1 MLERPCRDC
10 TDVPAL
16 HRHLTRQGRHV
27 ILPSMRMVAR
37 MSLSLAA
44 VLILAMAAPSN
55 LVAADPAG
63 EKPAPVPSEE
73 YPLYD
78 LVVRDKFLTSQ
89 TTMVVIER
97 LTVARVKKDER
108 GYLSRE
114 SLEEQE
120 VFEDRLPPVLLDDFL
135 FKLKT
140 PSRLD
145 GKFNFGVP
153 YRFVRDGV
161 PEEPEVSL
169 APIPAA
175 HRRRIQAPRSTI
187 GVLRFSRVG
196 FTRREDQ
203 ALVYVE
209 EERLDGTGGG
219 FLVWLYRRGK
229 VWTIADTEVLWA
241 MQPGE

>member
-1 MLERPCRDC
+1 
-10 TDVPAL
+10 
-16 HRHLTRQGRHV
+16 
-27 ILPSMRMVAR
+27 MRIVKR

-44 VLILAMAAPSN
+44 VLMLGIPSS
-55 LVAADPAG
+55 LGAADLVGEQLAAVPA
-63 EKPAPVPSEE
+63 EE

-78 LVVRDKFLTSQ
+78 LVVRDKFLTSR

-97 LTVARVKKDER
+97 LTVARVKKNER
-108 GYLSRE
+108 DYLSRE

-120 VFEDRLPPVLLDDFL
+120 VFENKLPPVLLDDFL
-135 FKLKT
+135 FKLKA

-145 GKFNFGVP
+145 GKFNFGMP

-169 APIPAA
+169 APIPVVD
-175 HRRRIQAPRSTI
+175 RRYIQAPRSTI

-219 FLVWLYRRGK
+219 FLVWLNRRGK
-229 VWTIADTEVLWA
+229 VWTIADTEVLWMA
-241 MQPGE
+241 QPGEPAFERP

>member
-1 MLERPCRDC
+1 
-10 TDVPAL
+10 
-16 HRHLTRQGRHV
+16 
-27 ILPSMRMVAR
+27 MRIVER
-37 MSLSLAA
+37 MSLSLAI
-44 VLILAMAAPSN
+44 VLMMGIPSS
-55 LVAADPAG
+55 LGAADLVREQPAAV
-63 EKPAPVPSEE
+63 PAEE

-97 LTVARVKKDER
+97 LTVARVKKHER
-108 GYLSRE
+108 DYLSRE
-114 SLEEQE
+114 SLEEEE
-120 VFEDRLPPVLLDDFL
+120 VFENKLPPVLLDDFL
-135 FKLKT
+135 FKLEA

-145 GKFNFGVP
+145 GKFSFGVP

-169 APIPAA
+169 APIPAVN
-175 HRRRIQAPRSTI
+175 RRRIQAPRSTI
-187 GVLRFSRVG
+187 GLLRFSRVG

-219 FLVWLYRRGK
+219 FLVWLHRRGK
-229 VWTIADTEVLWA
+229 VWTIADTEVLWMA
-241 MQPGE
+241 QPGEPASERP

>member
-1 MLERPCRDC
+1 MFSILHGL
-10 TDVPAL
+10 AL
-16 HRHLTRQGRHV
+16 PV
-27 ILPSMRMVAR
+27 VCFIWFF
-37 MSLSLAA
+37 AA
-44 VLILAMAAPSN
+44 MTGMGFAQHP
-55 LVAADPAG
+55 DDKR
-63 EKPAPVPSEE
+63 EPVPLEE

-97 LTVARVKKDER
+97 LTVARMKKHER
-108 GYLSRE
+108 EYLSRE
-114 SLEEQE
+114 SLEDQE
-120 VFEDRLPPVLLDDFL
+120 VFENELPPVLLDDFL
-135 FKLKT
+135 FKLKA

-153 YRFVRDGV
+153 YRFVKDGM

-169 APIPAA
+169 APIPASD
-175 HRRRIQAPRSTI
+175 RRHIQAPRSTI

-219 FLVWLYRRGK
+219 FLVWLHRRGK

>member
-1 MLERPCRDC
+1 MRSAAHTGLFFSMMLLAAMGVLSDLRAAERVGTQPAA
-10 TDVPAL
+10 VPA
-16 HRHLTRQGRHV
+16 
-27 ILPSMRMVAR
+27 
-37 MSLSLAA
+37 
-44 VLILAMAAPSN
+44 
-55 LVAADPAG
+55 
-63 EKPAPVPSEE
+63 EE

-97 LTVARVKKDER
+97 LTVVRAKKNER
-108 GYLSRE
+108 EYLSRE

-120 VFEDRLPPVLLDDFL
+120 VFENKLPPVLLDDFL
-135 FKLKT
+135 FKLKA

-161 PEEPEVSL
+161 SEEPEVSL

-175 HRRRIQAPRSTI
+175 NRRRIQAPRSTI
-187 GVLRFSRVG
+187 GLLRFSRVG

-219 FLVWLYRRGK
+219 FLVWLNRRGK
-229 VWTIADTEVLWA
+229 VWTIADTEVLWMA
-241 MQPGE
+241 QSGEPSAGP

>member
-1 MLERPCRDC
+1 MPIAERTGLFLAILLVLGTPSSLGAADLVGEQQAA
-10 TDVPAL
+10 VPA
-16 HRHLTRQGRHV
+16 
-27 ILPSMRMVAR
+27 
-37 MSLSLAA
+37 
-44 VLILAMAAPSN
+44 
-55 LVAADPAG
+55 
-63 EKPAPVPSEE
+63 EE

-78 LVVRDKFLTSQ
+78 LVVRDKFLTSR

-97 LTVARVKKDER
+97 VTVARVKKNER
-108 GYLSRE
+108 DYLSRE

-120 VFEDRLPPVLLDDFL
+120 VFENKLPPVLLDDFL
-135 FKLKT
+135 FKLKA

-175 HRRRIQAPRSTI
+175 NRRRIQAPRSTI
-187 GVLRFSRVG
+187 GLLRFSRVG

-219 FLVWLYRRGK
+219 FLVWLNRRGK
-229 VWTIADTEVLWA
+229 VWTIADTEVLWMA
-241 MQPGE
+241 QSGEPSAGP

>member
-1 MLERPCRDC
+1 MLPPMR
-10 TDVPAL
+10 TSG
-16 HRHLTRQGRHV
+16 HRHLGLMIVLALTVPLSPG
-27 ILPSMRMVAR
+27 VAE
-37 MSLSLAA
+37 AG
-44 VLILAMAAPSN
+44 
-55 LVAADPAG
+55 G

-97 LTVARVKKDER
+97 LTVARTKKDEHD
-108 GYLSRE
+108 YLSRE

-120 VFEDRLPPVLLDDFL
+120 VFGNQLPPVLLDDFL
-135 FKLKT
+135 FKLKA
-140 PSRLD
+140 PSWLD

-169 APIPAA
+169 APIPVSD
-175 HRRRIQAPRSTI
+175 HRYIQAPRSTI
-187 GVLRFSRVG
+187 GLLRLSRVG

-209 EERLDGTGGG
+209 EERQDGTGGG
-219 FLVWLYRRGK
+219 FLVWLHRRGK
-229 VWTIADTEVLWA
+229 VWTIADTEVLWMA
-241 MQPGE
+241 QPDEPSAGP

>member
-1 MLERPCRDC
+1 MPIAERTGLFLAILLVLGIPLSLGAADLVGEQPAA
-10 TDVPAL
+10 VPA
-16 HRHLTRQGRHV
+16 
-27 ILPSMRMVAR
+27 
-37 MSLSLAA
+37 
-44 VLILAMAAPSN
+44 
-55 LVAADPAG
+55 
-63 EKPAPVPSEE
+63 EE

-78 LVVRDKFLTSQ
+78 LVVRDKFLTSR

-97 LTVARVKKDER
+97 LTVALVKKNER
-108 GYLSRE
+108 DYLSRE

-120 VFEDRLPPVLLDDFL
+120 VFENKLPPVLLDDFL
-135 FKLKT
+135 FKLKA

-169 APIPAA
+169 APIPVANR
-175 HRRRIQAPRSTI
+175 HRIQAPRSTI
-187 GVLRFSRVG
+187 GLLRFSRVG

-219 FLVWLYRRGK
+219 FLVWLNRRGK
-229 VWTIADTEVLWA
+229 VWTIIDTEVLWMA
-241 MQPGE
+241 QSGEPSAGP

>member
-1 MLERPCRDC
+1 MPIAER
-10 TDVPAL
+10 TGFFLA
-16 HRHLTRQGRHV
+16 
-27 ILPSMRMVAR
+27 ILLVLGIP
-37 MSLSLAA
+37 LSLG
-44 VLILAMAAPSN
+44 
-55 LVAADPAG
+55 AADLVG
-63 EKPAPVPSEE
+63 EQPAPVPSEE

-78 LVVRDKFLTSQ
+78 LVVRDKFLTSR

-97 LTVARVKKDER
+97 LTVALVKKDER
-108 GYLSRE
+108 DYLSRE

-120 VFEDRLPPVLLDDFL
+120 VFENKLPPVLLDDFL
-135 FKLKT
+135 FKLKA

-153 YRFVRDGV
+153 YRFVRDGM

-169 APIPAA
+169 APIPVAN
-175 HRRRIQAPRSTI
+175 RRRIQAPRSTI

-219 FLVWLYRRGK
+219 FLVWLHRRGK
-229 VWTIADTEVLWA
+229 VWTIVDTEVLWMA
-241 MQPGE
+241 QSGEPSAGP

>member
-1 MLERPCRDC
+1 MPIAERM
-10 TDVPAL
+10 
-16 HRHLTRQGRHV
+16 G
-27 ILPSMRMVAR
+27 
-37 MSLSLAA
+37 LSLAI
-44 VLILAMAAPSN
+44 VLMLEISSSLG
-55 LVAADPAG
+55 AADLVGEQPAT
-63 EKPAPVPSEE
+63 VPTEE

-78 LVVRDKFLTSQ
+78 LVVRDKFLTSR

-97 LTVARVKKDER
+97 LTVARAKKNER
-108 GYLSRE
+108 DYLSRE

-120 VFEDRLPPVLLDDFL
+120 VFENKLPPVLLDDFL
-135 FKLKT
+135 FKLKA

-153 YRFVRDGV
+153 YRFVNDGV

-175 HRRRIQAPRSTI
+175 NRRRIQAPRSTI
-187 GVLRFSRVG
+187 GLLRFSRVG

-219 FLVWLYRRGK
+219 FLVWLNRRGK
-229 VWTIADTEVLWA
+229 VWTIADTEVLWMA
-241 MQPGE
+241 QPTEEREP

>member
-1 MLERPCRDC
+1 MQLRVC
-10 TDVPAL
+10 
-16 HRHLTRQGRHV
+16 HV
-27 ILPSMRMVAR
+27 EEAFDPLPSARYARSMRAVGQGYAFPLIVLALL
-37 MSLSLAA
+37 LSAGPLVLNSAA
-44 VLILAMAAPSN
+44 QQGEP
-55 LVAADPAG
+55 PAS
-63 EKPAPVPSEE
+63 VPQEE

-108 GYLSRE
+108 EYLSRE

-135 FKLKT
+135 FKLKA

-153 YRFVRDGV
+153 YRFVRDGI

-169 APIPAA
+169 APLPAA

-196 FTRREDQ
+196 FTRREDRKDQ

-219 FLVWLYRRGK
+219 FLVWLHRRGK
-229 VWTIADTEVLWA
+229 VWTIADTEVLWMA
-241 MQPGE
+241 QPGE

>member
-1 MLERPCRDC
+1 MPIAERTGLFLAILLVLGSPLSLGAADLVGEQPAA
-10 TDVPAL
+10 VPA
-16 HRHLTRQGRHV
+16 
-27 ILPSMRMVAR
+27 
-37 MSLSLAA
+37 
-44 VLILAMAAPSN
+44 
-55 LVAADPAG
+55 
-63 EKPAPVPSEE
+63 EE

-78 LVVRDKFLTSQ
+78 LVVRDKFLTSR

-97 LTVARVKKDER
+97 LTVALVKKDER
-108 GYLSRE
+108 DYLSRE

-120 VFEDRLPPVLLDDFL
+120 VFENKLPPVLLDDFL
-135 FKLKT
+135 FKLKA

-169 APIPAA
+169 APIPVAN
-175 HRRRIQAPRSTI
+175 RRRIQAPRSTI
-187 GVLRFSRVG
+187 GLLRFSRVG

-219 FLVWLYRRGK
+219 FLVWLNRRGK
-229 VWTIADTEVLWA
+229 VWTIIDTEVLWMA
-241 MQPGE
+241 QSGEPSAGP

>member
-1 MLERPCRDC
+1 MIVLALA
-10 TDVPAL
+10 VP
-16 HRHLTRQGRHV
+16 
-27 ILPSMRMVAR
+27 
-37 MSLSLAA
+37 LSLG
-44 VLILAMAAPSN
+44 
-55 LVAADPAG
+55 VAEAG
-63 EKPAPVPSEE
+63 GAQPAPVPSEE

-78 LVVRDKFLTSQ
+78 LVVRDKFLTSR

-97 LTVARVKKDER
+97 LTVARTKKDEHD
-108 GYLSRE
+108 YLSLE

-120 VFEDRLPPVLLDDFL
+120 VFANRLPPVLLDDFL
-135 FKLKT
+135 FKLKA

-169 APIPAA
+169 APIPASD
-175 HRRRIQAPRSTI
+175 RRSIQAPRSTI

-203 ALVYVE
+203 ALLYVE

-219 FLVWLYRRGK
+219 FLVWTTRRGK
-229 VWTIADTEVLWA
+229 VWTIADTEVLWMA
-241 MQPGE
+241 QPGEPSAGP

>member
-1 MLERPCRDC
+1 MPLAER
-10 TDVPAL
+10 L
-16 HRHLTRQGRHV
+16 G
-27 ILPSMRMVAR
+27 
-37 MSLSLAA
+37 LSLAI
-44 VLILAMAAPSN
+44 VLMLGIPSG
-55 LVAADPAG
+55 LGAADLVGEQPAAV
-63 EKPAPVPSEE
+63 PAEE

-97 LTVARVKKDER
+97 LTVARVKKNER

-114 SLEEQE
+114 FLEDEE
-120 VFEDRLPPVLLDDFL
+120 VFENKLPPVLLDDFL
-135 FKLKT
+135 FKLKA
-140 PSRLD
+140 PSRFD
-145 GKFNFGVP
+145 GQFNFGVP
-153 YRFVRDGV
+153 YRFARDGV

-175 HRRRIQAPRSTI
+175 DRRRIQAPRSTI

-209 EERLDGTGGG
+209 EVRLDDTGGG
-219 FLVWLYRRGK
+219 FLVWLHRRGK

>member
-1 MLERPCRDC
+1 M
-10 TDVPAL
+10 
-16 HRHLTRQGRHV
+16 
-27 ILPSMRMVAR
+27 LPSMRFSGHGRLGPIIVLALAVP
-37 MSLSLAA
+37 LSLGTSEAG
-44 VLILAMAAPSN
+44 
-55 LVAADPAG
+55 G
-63 EKPAPVPSEE
+63 EKPASVPSEE

-97 LTVARVKKDER
+97 LTVARTKKDEHE
-108 GYLSRE
+108 YLSRE

-120 VFEDRLPPVLLDDFL
+120 VFENKLPPVLLDDFL

-140 PSRLD
+140 PSRFD
-145 GKFNFGVP
+145 GKFSFGVP
-153 YRFVRDGV
+153 YRFVRDGA

-175 HRRRIQAPRSTI
+175 DRRRIQAPRSTI

-229 VWTIADTEVLWA
+229 VWTIADTEVLWIA
-241 MQPGE
+241 QLGEPSAGP